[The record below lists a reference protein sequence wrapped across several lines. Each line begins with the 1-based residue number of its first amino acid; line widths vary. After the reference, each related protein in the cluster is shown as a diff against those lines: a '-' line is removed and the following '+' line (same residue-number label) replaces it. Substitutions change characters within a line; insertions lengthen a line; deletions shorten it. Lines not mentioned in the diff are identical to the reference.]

1 MAGAAGLLARHLSN
15 PAFGRIAN
23 LQLWLQSPGM
33 GTGKA
38 LPRIGSAYG
47 LQFSQ
52 GPIMVSAH
60 SWQGLQRPLCRGIA
74 KGLDRVCRGW
84 LPRLIPWQCP
94 GQSMPGDGSSHG
106 MGSANAIPTI
116 SSNLW
121 VYSLKD
127 GANCLGLDGMECA
140 IPLQGIGQR
149 IPGNALDLQWIGQ
162 RQDRDLKILA
172 HILQI
177 LGRSCKIPAG
187 DLQPSLKPP
196 QTSLFVV

>member
-60 SWQGLQRPLCRGIA
+60 SWHDFSASYAGA
-74 KGLDRVCRGW
+74 
-84 LPRLIPWQCP
+84 LPRDWT
-94 GQSMPGDGSSHG
+94 G
-106 MGSANAIPTI
+106 
-116 SSNLW
+116 
-121 VYSLKD
+121 
-127 GANCLGLDGMECA
+127 
-140 IPLQGIGQR
+140 
-149 IPGNALDLQWIGQ
+149 
-162 RQDRDLKILA
+162 
-172 HILQI
+172 
-177 LGRSCKIPAG
+177 
-187 DLQPSLKPP
+187 
-196 QTSLFVV
+196 FVVAGSLG